1 MSSAG
6 WLATTYR
13 VTTHLAACR
22 TAQDAQEAE
31 DRYGAIF
38 HSRSDLALYSR
49 GYGWYSKG
57 KWADRVVPGG
67 VLRGTD
73 RTVKLGRYHP
83 VPRSVPLEIW
93 ISPRSTPGTTR
104 TPSRRSYLTT
114 IMPPGAWRA
123 A

>member
-1 MSSAG
+1 MAG
-6 WLATTYR
+6 D
-13 VTTHLAACR
+13 HLQGHNPLGAACR

-93 ISPRSTPGTTR
+93 ISPRSTPR
-104 TPSRRSYLTT
+104 YHPYPFTPKLSDHDHASRRLASSLS
-114 IMPPGAWRA
+114 
-123 A
+123 